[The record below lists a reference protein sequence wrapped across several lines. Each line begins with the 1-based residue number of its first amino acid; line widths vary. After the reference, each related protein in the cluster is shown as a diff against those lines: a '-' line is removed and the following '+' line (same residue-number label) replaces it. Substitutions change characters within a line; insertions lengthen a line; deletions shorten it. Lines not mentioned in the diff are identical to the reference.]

1 MSEFIVGLL
10 NEATVNEPDRKI
22 SYLVAEVCP
31 VVRVWG
37 GFYIEEHDRILYV
50 CVNEAQV
57 EQDVPENDRWS
68 ELPVVLGCLHRVCHR
83 VETVKE
89 NVVS

>member
-22 SYLVAEVCP
+22 SYLVAEVFP

-50 CVNEAQV
+50 CVNEA
-57 EQDVPENDRWS
+57 
-68 ELPVVLGCLHRVCHR
+68 
-83 VETVKE
+83 
-89 NVVS
+89 